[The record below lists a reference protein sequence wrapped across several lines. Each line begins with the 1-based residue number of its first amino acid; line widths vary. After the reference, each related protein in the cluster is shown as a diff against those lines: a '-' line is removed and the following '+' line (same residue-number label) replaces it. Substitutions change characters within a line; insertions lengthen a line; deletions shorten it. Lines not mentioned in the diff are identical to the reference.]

1 MGYNASILRKKV
13 IFSMTFQYTFGAR
26 DENRTHTGIP
36 YAPQTYAST
45 SSATRATFALDY
57 SKK

>member
-1 MGYNASILRKKV
+1 MTEFLQSF
-13 IFSMTFQYTFGAR
+13 IFLYGAR

-45 SSATRATFALDY
+45 SSATRA
-57 SKK
+57 

>member
-1 MGYNASILRKKV
+1 MTLFSI
-13 IFSMTFQYTFGAR
+13 FGAR

-45 SSATRATFALDY
+45 SSATRAFYALDN
-57 SKK
+57 SRKK